1 MKNLVQTLLL
11 SSVAALF
18 ASCNNSM
25 FGPEPSSSALDGKCT
40 IDMSKYKTPEQ
51 LDSLR
56 SFCDT
61 IFIRR
66 VVNVY
71 KDTVY
76 DDTVITDNK
85 KYTSFIYFDRYTEKS
100 DTLTQITA
108 EKSGDSGPCGSVPI
122 YCNLD
127 SSDVEKTFN
136 CSQAGICYM
145 YYLADDIAT
154 SSAEV
159 AVVRLPDMHY
169 DSTVIVVSKSVC
181 SVPGFRCVVDTVFHD
196 AFHTTY
202 RTIARDTTFLNYGV
216 NAWTDYI
223 PAINAPVFDTAAFR
237 NALDTLDTQ
246 KEIFGMDTLFTG
258 YSVSVEG
265 LPDWASTRKKETCKA
280 KDSTSICIIK
290 VTEMFRPYGLA
301 NTYPTPYFQ
310 SSFYLTNYLESPLE
324 KDTLITWKLK
334 YSYYNGHSFKGNSGS
349 LEITTLFK
357 GLSSEF

>member
-1 MKNLVQTLLL
+1 MKNMSKTLLL
-11 SSVAALF
+11 FLIVAMF
-18 ASCNNSM
+18 SSCNNSTS
-25 FGPEPSSSALDGKCT
+25 GPESFREPISYTPDGQCT
-40 IDMSKYKTPEQ
+40 IDMLKYKTQEQ

-56 SFCDT
+56 TFCDT
-61 IFIRR
+61 IFVHS

-85 KYTSFIYFDRYTEKS
+85 KYTSFIYFDRYTEKK
-100 DTLTQITA
+100 DTLVSLTA
-108 EKSGDSGPCGSVPI
+108 EKSGTSGPCGRVPV

-127 SSDVEKTFN
+127 SSDTQKTFS
-136 CSQAGICYM
+136 CEISSMCYM
-145 YYLADDIAT
+145 YNQTDNLAT

-159 AVVRLPDMHY
+159 AVVRLDPVLI
-169 DSTVIVVSKSVC
+169 TNEPLC
-181 SVPGFRCVVDTVFHD
+181 SQPGFRCVRDTVFHD

-202 RTIARDTTFLNYGV
+202 RTIALDTTFLNYGA
-216 NAWTDYI
+216 NAWTDYV
-223 PAINAPVFDTAAFR
+223 PAVNAPAFDTAAFR

-246 KEIFGMDTLFTG
+246 KPIFGIDTLFTG

-310 SSFYLTNYLESPLE
+310 SSFYLTNYLEAPLE

-357 GLSSEF
+357 GI

>member
-18 ASCNNSM
+18 ASCNSSTS
-25 FGPEPSSSALDGKCT
+25 GPESFREPISYTPDGKCT
-40 IDMSKYKTPEQ
+40 IDMLKYKTQEQ

-56 SFCDT
+56 TFCDT
-61 IFIRR
+61 IFVRS
-66 VVNVY
+66 VVNIY

-85 KYTSFIYFDRYTEKS
+85 KYTSFIYFDRYTEKN
-100 DTLTQITA
+100 DTLVSLTA
-108 EKSGDSGPCGSVPI
+108 EKSGASGPCGSVPI

-136 CSQAGICYM
+136 CSQAGICYI
-145 YYLADDIAT
+145 YNQTDNLAT
-154 SSAEV
+154 SFAEV
-159 AVVRLPDMHY
+159 AVVRLITNEPL
-169 DSTVIVVSKSVC
+169 C
-181 SVPGFRCVVDTVFHD
+181 SQPGYRCVRDTVFHD

-202 RTIARDTTFLNYGV
+202 RTIARDTTFLNYGPT
-216 NAWTDYI
+216 AWTDYV
-223 PAINAPVFDTAAFR
+223 PAINAPAFDTAAFR

-265 LPDWASTRKKETCKA
+265 LPDWVLDPNKILCPQN
-280 KDSTSICIIK
+280 DSLVICYKITTK
-290 VTEMFRPYGLA
+290 YRPYGVA
-301 NTYPTPYFQ
+301 YTYPTPYTQ
-310 SSFYLTNYLESPLE
+310 SRFVLRNNLKSPLE

-334 YSYYNGHSFKGNSGS
+334 YRYSGGHNFEGNRDS

-357 GLSSEF
+357 GI

>member
-18 ASCNNSM
+18 ASCNSSTS
-25 FGPEPSSSALDGKCT
+25 GPESFREPISYTPDGKCT
-40 IDMSKYKTPEQ
+40 IDMLKYKTQEQ

-56 SFCDT
+56 AFCDT
-61 IFIRR
+61 IFVRS
-66 VVNVY
+66 VVNIY

-108 EKSGDSGPCGSVPI
+108 DKSGDSGPCGSVPI

-145 YYLADDIAT
+145 YNLADDIAT

-159 AVVRLPDMHY
+159 AVVRLITNEPL
-169 DSTVIVVSKSVC
+169 C
-181 SVPGFRCVVDTVFHD
+181 SEPGYRCVRDTVFHD

-202 RTIARDTTFLNYGV
+202 RTIARDTTFLNYGPT
-216 NAWTDYI
+216 AWTDYV
-223 PAINAPVFDTAAFR
+223 PAINAPAFDTATFR
-237 NALDTLDTQ
+237 KALDTLDTQ
-246 KEIFGMDTLFTG
+246 KPIFGIDTLFSG
-258 YSVSVEG
+258 YTITVDG
-265 LPDWASTRKKETCKA
+265 LPEWASNTTRCTTTE
-280 KDSTSICIIK
+280 DSSRICIYQDIL
-290 VTEMFRPYGLA
+290 RPISMLT
-301 NTYPTPYFQ
+301 TYPTLYNKKP
-310 SSFYLTNYLESPLE
+310 FYLWNNLESPLE
-324 KDTLITWKLK
+324 KDTLITWKLRYR
-334 YSYYNGHSFKGNSGS
+334 YSGGHNFEGNRDS

-357 GLSSEF
+357 GIN

>member
-18 ASCNNSM
+18 ASCNSSTS
-25 FGPEPSSSALDGKCT
+25 GPESFREPISYTPDGKCT
-40 IDMSKYKTPEQ
+40 IDMLKYKTQEQ

-56 SFCDT
+56 TFCDT
-61 IFIRR
+61 IFVRS
-66 VVNVY
+66 VVNIY

-108 EKSGDSGPCGSVPI
+108 EKSGDSGPCGSIPI

-145 YYLADDIAT
+145 YNLADDIAT

-159 AVVRLPDMHY
+159 AVVRLITNEPL
-169 DSTVIVVSKSVC
+169 C
-181 SVPGFRCVVDTVFHD
+181 SEPGYRCVRDTVFHD
-196 AFHTTY
+196 ALHKTY
-202 RTIARDTTFLNYGV
+202 RTIARDTTFLNYGPT
-216 NAWTDYI
+216 AWTDYV
-223 PAINAPVFDTAAFR
+223 PAINAPAFDTATFR
-237 NALDTLDTQ
+237 KALDTLDTQ
-246 KEIFGMDTLFTG
+246 KPIFGIDTLFSG
-258 YSVSVEG
+258 YTITVDG
-265 LPDWASTRKKETCKA
+265 LPDWASN
-280 KDSTSICIIK
+280 
-290 VTEMFRPYGLA
+290 
-301 NTYPTPYFQ
+301 NT
-310 SSFYLTNYLESPLE
+310 
-324 KDTLITWKLK
+324 KCTLITWKLRYR
-334 YSYYNGHSFKGNSGS
+334 YSGGHNFEGNRDS

-357 GLSSEF
+357 GI